1 MYLIEVEI
9 LSTPGCVSR
18 TAAKKTLENLVEKQK
33 DQFPDLHWKDVD
45 LTENDDYIMK
55 YRVTSTPVVVVNGKV
70 EFRGLPKEDELIATL
85 EKYK

>member
-1 MYLIEVEI
+1 MIEVEI
-9 LSTPGCVSR
+9 LSTPGCVSC
-18 TAAKKTLENLVEKQK
+18 TAAKKTLEKLVEKQK
-33 DQFPDLHWKDVD
+33 EQFPDLHWTDVD

-55 YRVTSTPVVVVNGKV
+55 YRVTSTPVVVVNGNV

>member
-1 MYLIEVEI
+1 M
-9 LSTPGCVSR
+9 STPGCVSCK
-18 TAAKKTLENLVEKQK
+18 AAKKTLEKLVEKQK
-33 DQFPDLHWKDVD
+33 EQFPDLHWKDVD

-55 YRVTSTPVVVVNGKV
+55 YRVTSTPVVVVNGNV

>member
-1 MYLIEVEI
+1 MIEVEI
-9 LSTPGCVSR
+9 LSTPGCVSC
-18 TAAKKTLENLVEKQK
+18 TAAKKTLEKLVEKQK
-33 DQFPDLHWKDVD
+33 EQFPDLHWKDVD